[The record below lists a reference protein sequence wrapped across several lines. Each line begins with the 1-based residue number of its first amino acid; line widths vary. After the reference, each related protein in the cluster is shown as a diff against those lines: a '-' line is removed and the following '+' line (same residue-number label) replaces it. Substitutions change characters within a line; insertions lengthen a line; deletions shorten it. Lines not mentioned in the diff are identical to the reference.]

1 MVPRLVVLSCLF
13 LTSSAQLLHLTP
25 GRILGFDYE
34 TKKGPYAEVFLNIPY
49 ASAPVDEL
57 RFEKP
62 TPPKPWK
69 DIRDGTKFGPSCY
82 PVTPDAVVPPEQPS
96 EDCLTLNIIRP
107 KKEAP
112 SPGFPILFW
121 VHGGGYEFG
130 SAVAYGYKGL
140 ADIYIPRDI
149 IIVTIQYR
157 LGVYGFFSTG
167 DSRMPG
173 NLGLFDM
180 AEALKFIHTN
190 AESFGGDPSRIT
202 VWGHSAGS
210 AAVGQLILSPVTRDY
225 IPRSIEMS
233 GSAWASF
240 AQGAAVANYSL
251 ELAEVLGCSANIKDC
266 MKQKSVEEIY
276 KGIDKVHPDEMTA
289 AAPPKV
295 SLIGLTN
302 KEAALFTI
310 KKVAPFM
317 HKFGVD
323 PSDYPKWNRDRL
335 IAELKKIVRKVYT
348 GNHLEEVMR
357 KITGYYVDRGEVEE
371 FEFYINRYT
380 EFLSD
385 LLFVVPTVDGL
396 LARRDA
402 GWDIYAYSLEHYND
416 ATWSKDVPKK
426 LRGPAHG
433 CEFPYTKGTH
443 FVENIQEGEAN
454 AEEQVITE
462 VFQQSFIE
470 FVKIGAPSNDHEV
483 WLDVGTDANIRYL
496 LITPNPQMKQ
506 GFYNE
511 STALWHKIREYGF
524 DMVQLLPMQK
534 SSKEVKEEL

>member
-1 MVPRLVVLSCLF
+1 MLLIQHQSFQLPPCLPNARTSSSLTPIGHDLRPGKLRLSVVSIIAACKMIPRLVVVSCLF
-13 LTSSAQLLHLTP
+13 LASSAQILHLTP

-34 TKKGPYAEVFLNIPY
+34 TKKGVYAEVFLNIPY
-49 ASAPVDEL
+49 ASAPVGEL

-69 DIRDGTKFGPSCY
+69 DIRDCTKFGPSCY

-107 KKEAP
+107 KKEVP

-130 SAVAYGYKGL
+130 SAVAYGYKGM

-149 IIVTIQYR
+149 IVVTIQYR

-251 ELAEVLGCSANIKDC
+251 ELAQVLGCSGNIKDC
-266 MKQKSVEEIY
+266 MKQKSVDEIY
-276 KGIDKVHPDEMTA
+276 KGIEKV
-289 AAPPKV
+289 
-295 SLIGLTN
+295 
-302 KEAALFTI
+302 
-310 KKVAPFM
+310 
-317 HKFGVD
+317 
-323 PSDYPKWNRDRL
+323 
-335 IAELKKIVRKVYT
+335 KIVQKVYT
-348 GNHLEEVMR
+348 GDHLEEVL
-357 KITGYYVDRGEVEE
+357 KEIIGYYVDRGEVKE

-385 LLFVVPTVDGL
+385 LLFVVPTLDGL

-416 ATWSKDVPKK
+416 ATWNKDVPKK

-433 CEFPYTKGTH
+433 CEFPYIKGTH

-511 STALWHKIREYGF
+511 STAFWHKIREYGF
-524 DMVQLLPMQK
+524 DIVQLLPTEK

>member
-1 MVPRLVVLSCLF
+1 MVPRLTVLSCLF

-49 ASAPVDEL
+49 ASAPVGEL

-62 TPPKPWK
+62 IPPKPWK
-69 DIRDGTKFGPSCY
+69 DIRDGTKFGSSCY

-96 EDCLTLNIIRP
+96 EDCLTLNLIRP

-130 SAVAYGYKGL
+130 SAIAYGYKGL

-149 IIVTIQYR
+149 IVVTIQYR

-233 GSAWASF
+233 GSTWASF

-251 ELAEVLGCSANIKDC
+251 ELA
-266 MKQKSVEEIY
+266 QVELFL
-276 KGIDKVHPDEMTA
+276 KWAAVIDGEFLQHPDEMTA

-310 KKVAPFM
+310 KRVAPFM

-323 PSDYPKWNRDRL
+323 PSDYPNWNRDRL
-335 IAELKKIVRKVYT
+335 IAELKKIVQRVYS
-348 GNHLEEVMR
+348 GNHLEQVM
-357 KITGYYVDRGEVEE
+357 KEIIDYYVNREEVKE

-385 LLFVVPTVDGL
+385 LLFVVPTVEGL

-416 ATWSKDVPKK
+416 ATWNKDVPKK

-506 GFYNE
+506 GFCNE
-511 STALWHKIREYGF
+511 STAFWHRIREYGF
-524 DMVQLLPMQK
+524 DMVQLLPTQK
-534 SSKEVKEEL
+534 SSMELKEEL